1 MNEIQLEP
9 GKKYRG
15 TAWLNKY
22 GEVHFRPEQ
31 KGSKPQNM
39 HIVLE
44 HENFALYES
53 KEIFKVTIKF
63 DKANFNVPDATKRF
77 MFILGQLIAY
87 MKKW

>member
-1 MNEIQLEP
+1 MKEIQLEP

-31 KGSKPQNM
+31 KGTKPQNM
-39 HIVLE
+39 HVVLE
-44 HENFALYES
+44 HENFSLYES

-63 DKANFNVPDATKRF
+63 AKANFNIMDATKRF
-77 MFILGQLIAY
+77 SFILGQLVSY
-87 MKKW
+87 MK

>member
-1 MNEIQLEP
+1 MKEIQLEP

-31 KGSKPQNM
+31 KGTKPQNM
-39 HIVLE
+39 HVVLE
-44 HENFALYES
+44 HENFSLYES

-63 DKANFNVPDATKRF
+63 AKTNFNVMDATKRF
-77 MFILGQLIAY
+77 SFILGQLIAY
-87 MKKW
+87 MK

>member
-1 MNEIQLEP
+1 MKEIQLEP

-31 KGSKPQNM
+31 KGTKPQNM
-39 HIVLE
+39 HVVLE
-44 HENFALYES
+44 HENFSLYES

-63 DKANFNVPDATKRF
+63 AKANFNVMDATKRF
-77 MFILGQLIAY
+77 TFILGQLVSY
-87 MKKW
+87 MK